1 MPLTRIDSAFL
12 DLDAIG
18 GIDFDV
24 NSAVPTFKVD
34 ATTHRVG
41 IGHNSPTEKLHVV
54 GKIKI
59 EDDSPS
65 PGLIIRDTDT
75 DGDVLISQYN
85 SGDLQIINNATSRSV
100 VFQTHDGTSVGE
112 RLRITSDG
120 NVGIGTNNPNKKVQI
135 VGKVQ
140 IGADTPAEN
149 SGYQFEVN
157 STGNSVLKLQS
168 GTTNTCYIGLGTN
181 SDALKN
187 NISVNNAIGD
197 FRIMVNSSV
206 RQTILSNGNVGIG
219 TNNPTEKLHVNGDI
233 TQTSNSALMGNLY
246 YDNGWKYHDNGS
258 GGVIKWHANYIEFIT
273 ASVNSSGAGAGANPS
288 VKMVIT
294 PDGNLGVGTDNP
306 AQKLDVNGNIKS
318 SGYLGPNT
326 ADGTLSLTVGTN
338 TQSSSV
344 ALWARDHATYPGQT
358 HITSRTTNA
367 SGIAGQIRFY
377 QYTGSGWTITGMFGK
392 NGSFGIRNNSGDP
405 LGKLHVESPATTA
418 GWQIRTDSVG
428 LNNESGFYRDASDHY
443 EMVLRNG
450 LGGLSYIKNDGGAST
465 ANLKFNV
472 QGAERLTIASTGNIG
487 IGALTPNVKLDISRG
502 TILVS
507 DPNGV
512 RQGDF
517 GSWGNI
523 WSQDAAL
530 AQAGYQVIFHTGNNN
545 ARTERMRIDP
555 NGNVGIGTDNPD
567 TKLDVRGGAL
577 ITSDNSATSD
587 TFSTLTLGERAA
599 GDGISSITFKHNG
612 NTFSSKIDGR
622 SGQLGVWT
630 NYNSI
635 QSDRL
640 AINFS
645 TTTENVILN
654 PAGQNVIK
662 AQYDISTG
670 IAASYFAGTSHFLR
684 QNTALEGGDIRLSRA
699 SDDQSMYSIDVY
711 GSGVGPSLRVVN
723 VPNSRVDILLDSN
736 GNVGIGT
743 GSPSEK
749 LHVHGSVMFSN
760 TRAHEISDFETTSDF
775 NVTHLNRS
783 FDNATPNPP
792 AQTSGQANKYGSVNI
807 FGYDSTR
814 RTILVHDYDQDNL
827 YFAKQTLASGS
838 VTQSWQKVV
847 TSNESGNIDNIS
859 LNTSGG
865 ARITLNA
872 TGRNYFISGDS
883 GQDRL
888 DIGRRISFDT
898 ADSAD
903 ITLDGSGRVGIGT
916 NAMTQHF
923 EITSNVNGAHQV
935 VSRNESSGTNAYT
948 AYRVQGNGG
957 SAYFWINSSTRT
969 ADGGTNTAT
978 VRNDVGSLRLQSN
991 GGNGIFIAGTTGN
1004 VGIGTNNPLTKLDVQ
1019 GGDLRISNNTTTAGY
1034 GKIKHWDNYHSIILR
1049 GTAGALGAATDT
1061 NQMSFVEYG
1070 GIWNFYR
1077 ITPTITEQPIKFAHD
1092 SNSWINTGNL
1102 GIGTDGPSSKLH
1114 LWAGEMAI
1122 TGSAF
1127 SANVTYGGRS
1137 IQTHIDIQSTSMR
1150 GGVLVR
1156 NVNDYRSETDSASFM
1171 HYDAFDTTS
1180 LVSYAFR
1187 AARGATLSDTFY
1199 VKSDGEGYFYRGV
1212 KVSPLSPN
1220 ELQTRSP
1227 INSGF
1232 YEINNTTTAAG
1243 WPFTGWAHLLA
1254 NTHNNTANYYS
1265 QQFTSSFFD
1274 QELYFRNTDS
1284 SSTTTSQSWGQVMHT
1299 NSTLKPVYAES
1310 SGVTDPYSR
1319 YWYPG
1324 GEYYVSVHGVAAPG
1338 NLNDMLEQGYYHVAN
1353 NASNN
1358 PASSYGYLNVHR
1370 HAGSQ
1375 YSLQH
1380 FIVSGD
1386 PSRQWM
1392 RASYPDGTADSGR
1405 SWYSW
1410 SSYGALERENTFT
1423 NRQHIIGPTST
1434 ATFTG
1439 LRSPSSN
1446 NRAQFVLSS
1455 DYSDLVINS
1464 RVGNNNHGSTIS
1476 MVSQDPTTGQ
1486 YEKFVIG
1493 KGGWGSRTRF
1503 LEFGYLSTQHDNPH
1517 SYISNTATAL
1527 TIDGANK
1534 RVGIGAKAE
1543 ARNPSYPLDVHFDGD
1558 SGVRIKGHTSH
1569 ASLYIDASTG
1579 NAGYIRF
1586 RQGGVDK
1593 FWITSDGS
1601 NNLNFRPNGGGTTV
1615 SFLNTGQVDF
1625 YNDTQIYAKLLVK
1638 RNGVTGVPNYTQG
1651 QIELRTTDNYTP
1663 ALGFHRQGYTATT
1676 LYETGERLYINQNSG
1691 TEQDG
1696 QIVVSS
1702 TTYDQNIY
1710 IRNETPTLYLRD
1722 TNHNSAMLHCNSN
1735 LLYVLRGGNDTTS
1748 WTSINSQW
1756 PLIVNLANNNVTCGA
1771 DLSAIGNI
1779 TAYSSDRRLKENFK
1793 YIDSP
1798 LEKIKKLNGYTF
1810 DWKNEVKELGFSP
1823 DIEKDDVGLIAQE
1836 VQEVIPQAVAPAP
1849 FDQEWN
1855 NDIKENISR
1864 SGENYLTIQY
1874 EKLVPLLV
1882 EAIKEQQKQI
1892 DDLKA
1897 KLENR

>member
-41 IGHNSPTEKLHVV
+41 IGHNSPAEKLHVV

-306 AQKLDVNGNIKS
+306 AQKLDVNGGVKAEN
-318 SGYLGPNT
+318 YLGPNT

-344 ALWARDHATYPGQT
+344 ALWARDHVTYPGQT
-358 HITSRTTNA
+358 HILGRTTNA

-599 GDGISSITFKHNG
+599 GDGISSVTFKHNG

-622 SGQLGVWT
+622 SGQFGVWT

-699 SDDQSMYSIDVY
+699 SDDQGMYSIDVY

-749 LHVHGSVMFSN
+749 LVIHNG
-760 TRAHEISDFETTSDF
+760 
-775 NVTHLNRS
+775 
-783 FDNATPNPP
+783 
-792 AQTSGQANKYGSVNI
+792 
-807 FGYDSTR
+807 
-814 RTILVHDYDQDNL
+814 
-827 YFAKQTLASGS
+827 
-838 VTQSWQKVV
+838 VV
-847 TSNESGNIDNIS
+847 KLQG
-859 LNTSGG
+859 TSGG
-865 ARITLNA
+865 ADARVEFNRIG
-872 TGRNYFISGDS
+872 GRNGW
-883 GQDRL
+883 
-888 DIGRRISFDT
+888 IGIPDWNDD
-898 ADSAD
+898 ALL
-903 ITLDGSGRVGIGT
+903 IHGPGV
-916 NAMTQHF
+916 
-923 EITSNVNGAHQV
+923 
-935 VSRNESSGTNAYT
+935 SSGNFLA
-948 AYRVQGNGG
+948 AGCEGGQWSFNGHNG
-957 SAYFWINSSTRT
+957 TSSTE
-969 ADGGTNTAT
+969 G
-978 VRNDVGSLRLQSN
+978 LRIGQ
-991 GGNGIFIAGTTGN
+991 TGN
-1004 VGIGTNNPLTKLDVQ
+1004 VGIGTNNPIYPLHVQ
-1019 GGDLRISNNTTTAGY
+1019 
-1034 GKIKHWDNYHSIILR
+1034 
-1049 GTAGALGAATDT
+1049 
-1061 NQMSFVEYG
+1061 E
-1070 GIWNFYR
+1070 
-1077 ITPTITEQPIKFAHD
+1077 
-1092 SNSWINTGNL
+1092 
-1102 GIGTDGPSSKLH
+1102 
-1114 LWAGEMAI
+1114 
-1122 TGSAF
+1122 SA
-1127 SANVTYGGRS
+1127 
-1137 IQTHIDIQSTSMR
+1137 
-1150 GGVLVR
+1150 
-1156 NVNDYRSETDSASFM
+1156 
-1171 HYDAFDTTS
+1171 
-1180 LVSYAFR
+1180 
-1187 AARGATLSDTFY
+1187 
-1199 VKSDGEGYFYRGV
+1199 YFYRGIQ
-1212 KVSPLSPN
+1212 VSVLASN
-1220 ELQTRSP
+1220 ELQNRSP

-1232 YEINNTTTAAG
+1232 YNVNNTTTADG
-1243 WPFTGWAHLLA
+1243 WPVTGWAHLLA
-1254 NTHNNTANYYS
+1254 NTHSNTTNYYS
-1265 QQFTSSFFD
+1265 QQFASSFSN
-1274 QELYFRNTDS
+1274 QELYFRNTNS
-1284 SSTTTSQSWGQVMHT
+1284 GGTTTSQSWGQVMHT

-1310 SGVTDPYSR
+1310 SGVTDSYSR

-1392 RASYPDGTADSGR
+1392 RSSYPDGTADSGR
-1405 SWYSW
+1405 GWYSW

-1517 SYISNTATAL
+1517 SYISDAATAL

-1534 RVGIGAKAE
+1534 RVGIGAKSE
-1543 ARNPSYPLDVHFDGD
+1543 ARSPSYPLDVHFDGD
-1558 SGVRIKGHTSH
+1558 SGVRIKCHTSH
-1569 ASLYIDASTG
+1569 ASLYIDAASTS
-1579 NAGYIRF
+1579 ASYIRL
-1586 RQGGVDK
+1586 RRGGAEK

-1601 NNLNFRPNGGGTTV
+1601 DHLNFRPNGGGTTV
-1615 SFLNTGQVDF
+1615 KFFNSGEADF
-1625 YNDTQIYAKLLVK
+1625 YNNTQVYAKLLVQ

-1691 TEQDG
+1691 SEQDG

-1702 TTYDQNIY
+1702 TTYDQNLF
-1710 IRNETPTLYLRD
+1710 IRNGSPTLYLRD

-1897 KLENR
+1897 KLENRQ